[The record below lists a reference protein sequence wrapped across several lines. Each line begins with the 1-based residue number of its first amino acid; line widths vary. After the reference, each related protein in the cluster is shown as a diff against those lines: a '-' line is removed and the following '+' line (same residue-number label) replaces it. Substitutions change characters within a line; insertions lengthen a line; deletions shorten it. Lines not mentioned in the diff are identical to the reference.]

1 LTSLVGAKYGKKNK
15 IPVFLIEH
23 GSEHLTVNSKI
34 LDFFGALYEHFLTKY
49 IKKFVNYYYGVSKEA
64 CLWQKHFG
72 IISNGVWYNSISDF
86 SKDCEIRKDEKNIT
100 ITYAGRILKQKGII
114 ELINAFNNLCNDY
127 NNITLNIAGDGN
139 LLDGLKRNNINE
151 KIHFLGK
158 IDFKELCKLYSIT
171 NIFVYAP
178 IWPEGLPT
186 GILEA
191 GLMEC
196 AVISS
201 KQGGCK
207 EIITDKEN
215 GIMISNEKELKESLE
230 ELINNKELRTKYSIK
245 LKEKIKEEFIWKETA
260 KKIKKDIENGI
271 KEYEK

>member
-1 LTSLVGAKYGKKNK
+1 LKTKK
-15 IPVFLIEH
+15 E
-23 GSEHLTVNSKI
+23 
-34 LDFFGALYEHFLTKY
+34 
-49 IKKFVNYYYGVSKEA
+49 
-64 CLWQKHFG
+64 
-72 IISNGVWYNSISDF
+72 
-86 SKDCEIRKDEKNIT
+86 
-100 ITYAGRILKQKGII
+100 
-114 ELINAFNNLCNDY
+114 
-127 NNITLNIAGDGN
+127 

-215 GIMISNEKELKESLE
+215 GIMINNEKELKESLE